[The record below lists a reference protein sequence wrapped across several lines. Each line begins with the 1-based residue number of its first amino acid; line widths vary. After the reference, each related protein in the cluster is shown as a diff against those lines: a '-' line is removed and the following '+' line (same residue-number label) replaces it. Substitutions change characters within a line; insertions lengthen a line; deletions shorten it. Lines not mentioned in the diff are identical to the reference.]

1 MMIGTMTDAST
12 LTDRLAMMPDNM
24 LPRLAQQYKT
34 DAITLSLILSEKNRR
49 DRVRQSMQAQAGA
62 QPQPKV
68 NDQIVA
74 SMQQPSPGIAGLPA
88 PTMQGMADGGIAGYA
103 EGGEVE
109 GYQAGGSTPRGPYGS
124 VLAGTEFD
132 IPGLSAGEPRT
143 YVPRQAGDTEGLP
156 LFQRLL
162 AQGRETGMRYQIE
175 QARARIAAGYGTE
188 ADYRLLKEA
197 TGPAATSPQ
206 EMAAFDAATDLY
218 MAERAAKKAATGADT
233 KTDTGRREAAPTV
246 KAPSFAALDPVKM
259 TEEAMAKAAKQPNP
273 FAADIEGLGKER
285 VAAAEAEVS
294 GLEAIQ
300 KQFADIYKG
309 RRDRLGTREAEIGKL
324 EKQAQGLALL
334 QAGAA
339 MMSTPG
345 KFGAGL
351 GRGLEVGTRQ
361 YAAGMDKVRDAQE
374 KLAEARD
381 RLDEIEAQRGEMS
394 ARELFKART
403 NVKNAGIAARESL
416 IQANMSN
423 YNVNRETALKMV
435 DNQIKVGIAQLEQQ
449 GATQR
454 ANLAA
459 STQRLPGEA
468 QMAMMLGTGTTDA
481 ERLRT
486 GLAELAKFKAK
497 DGAPNIELLKQFIEA
512 KKADPSVTPESF
524 LTQAAQVMLPTT
536 RTPPP
541 NAVVRTQP

>member
-12 LTDRLAMMPDNM
+12 LADRLAMMPDSA

-34 DAITLSLILSEKNRR
+34 DAITLSLILGEKNRR
-49 DRVRQSMQAQAGA
+49 DRVRQSMQAQAAG

-74 SMQQPSPGIAGLPA
+74 SMQQPAPGIAGLPA

-109 GYQAGGSTPRGPYGS
+109 GYNGDTGSLVAGPITRQMVDQAYQDWMASQPSWFQQKTPMSTQREAAAKSRYEQILQAYQSQPSNVQPGARS
-124 VLAGTEFD
+124 KTAGT
-132 IPGLSAGEPRT
+132 
-143 YVPRQAGDTEGLP
+143 
-156 LFQRLL
+156 
-162 AQGRETGMRYQIE
+162 
-175 QARARIAAGYGTE
+175 
-188 ADYRLLKEA
+188 
-197 TGPAATSPQ
+197 PQ

-218 MAERAAKKAATGADT
+218 MTERAAKKAATGADT
-233 KTDTGRREAAPTV
+233 KADVKTDTKVDTGRREAAPTV

-309 RRDRLGTREAEIGKL
+309 RRERLGTREAEIGKL

-374 KLAEARD
+374 KLSEARD
-381 RLDEIEAQRGEMS
+381 RLDEIEAQRGELS

-403 NVKNAGIAARESL
+403 GVKNASIAARESL
-416 IQANMSN
+416 IKANMDN
-423 YNVNRETALKMV
+423 YNVNRDTALKMV
-435 DNQIKVGIAQLEQQ
+435 DNQIKIGIAQIQEQ
-449 GATQR
+449 GATNR
-454 ANLAA
+454 ANIAA
-459 STQRLPGEA
+459 GAQRLPGEA
-468 QMAMMLGTGTTDA
+468 QMAMMLGTGATEA
-481 ERLRT
+481 ERLRS

-497 DGAPNIELLKQFIEA
+497 DGGTNMKLLEQFIEA
-512 KKADPSVTPESF
+512 KKADPSITPESF

-536 RTPPP
+536 AKPPP

>member
-12 LTDRLAMMPDNM
+12 LADRLAMMPDQM

-34 DAITLSLILSEKNRR
+34 DAITLSLILGEKNRR
-49 DRVRQSMQAQAGA
+49 DRVRQSIQAQAGG

-109 GYQAGGSTPRGPYGS
+109 HYQVGGVAGDLP
-124 VLAGTEFD
+124 AGFR
-132 IPGLSAGEPRT
+132 PGEPRT
-143 YVPRQAGDTEGLP
+143 YVPTPAGEAEDLP
-156 LFQRLL
+156 LLQRLF
-162 AQGRETGMRYQIE
+162 AGARETGMKYQVE
-175 QARARIAAGYGTE
+175 QARARLAAGYGTDADRRLVQE
-188 ADYRLLKEA
+188 ASGF
-197 TGPAATSPQ
+197 TAATPQ
-206 EMAAFDAATDLY
+206 DIAAFDAATNLF
-218 MAERAAKKAATGADT
+218 MTERAAKKEAPKADT
-233 KTDTGRREAAPTV
+233 KADTGKTAPKVDTGRREAAPTV

-273 FAADIEGLGKER
+273 FATEIEGLGKER

-309 RRDRLGTREAEIGKL
+309 RRERLGTREAEIGKL

-374 KLAEARD
+374 KLSEARD
-381 RLDEIEAQRGEMS
+381 RLDEIEAQRGELS

-403 NVKNAGIAARESL
+403 GVKNASIAAREAL
-416 IQANMSN
+416 IKANMDN
-423 YNVNRETALKMV
+423 YNVNRDTALKMV
-435 DNQIKVGIAQLEQQ
+435 DNQIKIGIAQIQEQ
-449 GATQR
+449 GATNR
-454 ANLAA
+454 ANIAA
-459 STQRLPGEA
+459 GAQRLPGEA
-468 QMAMMLGTGTTDA
+468 QMAMMLGTGATEA
-481 ERLRT
+481 ERLRS

-497 DGAPNIELLKQFIEA
+497 DGGTNMKLLEQFIEA
-512 KKADPSVTPESF
+512 KKADPSITPESF

-536 RTPPP
+536 AKPPP

>member
-109 GYQAGGSTPRGPYGS
+109 GYQAGGVMGDMPAGFEAGRFTEPQVGS
-124 VLAGTEFD
+124 PENLPWLQRQLRVAAEAEAAGTASPQQKAVLRWAQRFGYTPE
-132 IPGLSAGEPRT
+132 
-143 YVPRQAGDTEGLP
+143 TEK
-156 LFQRLL
+156 
-162 AQGRETGMRYQIE
+162 Y
-175 QARARIAAGYGTE
+175 
-188 ADYRLLKEA
+188 
-197 TGPAATSPQ
+197 PAATAVRRSDYERGFYTGKETALPALPGQ
-206 EMAAFDAATDLY
+206 EAPKADAKT
-218 MAERAAKKAATGADT
+218 DT
-233 KTDTGRREAAPTV
+233 KVDTGRREAAPTV

-309 RRDRLGTREAEIGKL
+309 RRERLGTREAEIGKL

-403 NVKNAGIAARESL
+403 GVKNASIAARESL
-416 IQANMSN
+416 VKANMDN
-423 YNVNRETALKMV
+423 YNVNRDTALKMV
-435 DNQIKVGIAQLEQQ
+435 DNQIKVGVAQMQEQ

-459 STQRLPGEA
+459 SVQRQPTA
-468 QMAMMLGTGTTDA
+468 QIQIA
-481 ERLRT
+481 ERLMKENPKLT
-486 GLAELAKFKAK
+486 FAEALQQAVSTQREPMTREKALQQWMQP
-497 DGAPNIELLKQFIEA
+497 GAAQMIQAQYPNIKTF
-512 KKADPSVTPESF
+512 DDYW
-524 LTQAAQVMLPTT
+524 AAMSGSAGAAPTGGGDGF
-536 RTPPP
+536 R
-541 NAVVRTQP
+541 VVGVR

>member
-12 LTDRLAMMPDNM
+12 LADRLAMMPDSA

-34 DAITLSLILSEKNRR
+34 DAITLSLILGEKNRR
-49 DRVRQSMQAQAGA
+49 DRVRQSIQAQAGG

-74 SMQQPSPGIAGLPA
+74 SMQQPTPGIAGLPA

-109 GYQAGGSTPRGPYGS
+109 GYNGDSKSLVGGVLGDMPAGFEAGRFTEPQVGSPENMPWLQRQLRVAAEAES
-124 VLAGTEFD
+124 AGTASPQQKAVLRWAQRFGYTPE
-132 IPGLSAGEPRT
+132 
-143 YVPRQAGDTEGLP
+143 TEK
-156 LFQRLL
+156 
-162 AQGRETGMRYQIE
+162 Y
-175 QARARIAAGYGTE
+175 
-188 ADYRLLKEA
+188 
-197 TGPAATSPQ
+197 PAATATRRSDYERGFYPGKETVLPALPGQ
-206 EMAAFDAATDLY
+206 EAP
-218 MAERAAKKAATGADT
+218 KADT
-233 KTDTGRREAAPTV
+233 GKAEAKADTGQRDAAPTA
-246 KAPSFAALDPVKM
+246 KAPSFAGLNVDKM
-259 TEEAMAKAAKQPNP
+259 TEEAMSKAAKQPNP

-309 RRDRLGTREAEIGKL
+309 RRERLGTREAEIGKL

-374 KLAEARD
+374 KLSEARD
-381 RLDEIEAQRGEMS
+381 RLDEIEAQRGELS

-403 NVKNAGIAARESL
+403 GVKNASIAARESL
-416 IQANMSN
+416 IKANMDN
-423 YNVNRETALKMV
+423 YNVNRDTALKMV
-435 DNQIKVGIAQLEQQ
+435 DNQIKIGIAQIQEQ
-449 GATQR
+449 GATNR
-454 ANLAA
+454 ANIAA
-459 STQRLPGEA
+459 GAQRLPGEA
-468 QMAMMLGTGTTDA
+468 QMAMMLGTGATEA
-481 ERLRT
+481 ERLRS

-497 DGAPNIELLKQFIEA
+497 DGGTNMKLLEQFIEA
-512 KKADPSVTPESF
+512 KKADPSITPESF

-536 RTPPP
+536 AKPPP